1 MEPELSSARGG
12 ALMARFSG
20 KRVIITGAASG
31 MGRASALR
39 IAIEGGTV
47 VCIDIA
53 DGGGAGTVAEI
64 ERAAGTAFAV
74 QCDVAEPSEVETAIA
89 SAHGHLGGID
99 VLINCA
105 GTGFYRRFPEVTP
118 DEVNRVMAVNFGG
131 PFWTAR
137 YALDAL
143 LQARGSVVNVVS
155 AAAVRGSAYLTTYS
169 ASKGALLAFTK
180 SLAVEYGPQGLRANA
195 VSPGAVDTPLLGLF
209 TLPDDADPHLVHRS
223 HGLLGRMSTAEE
235 IAGTITFLASDDS
248 NHITGANV
256 LVDAGSTA

>member
-1 MEPELSSARGG
+1 
-12 ALMARFSG
+12 MARFTG
-20 KRVIITGAASG
+20 KRVVITGAASG

-39 IAIEGGTV
+39 IADEGGTV
-47 VCIDIA
+47 AIIDIA
-53 DGGGAGTVAEI
+53 DGGGASTVAEI
-64 ERAAGTAFAV
+64 QRANGTAYAIE
-74 QCDVAEPSEVETAIA
+74 CDVAEPLRVGDAM
-89 SAHGHLGGID
+89 SAALDTLGGLD

-105 GTGFYRRFPEVTP
+105 GTGFYRRFPEVSAA
-118 DEVNRVMAVNFGG
+118 EVDRVMAVNFGG
-131 PFWTAR
+131 PFWTAK

-143 LQARGSVVNVVS
+143 LASRGAVVNVCS

-195 VSPGAVDTPLLGLF
+195 VSPGAVDTPLLRLF
-209 TLPDDADPHLVHRS
+209 TPPDDADPHLMHRS
-223 HGLLGRMSTAEE
+223 HGLLGRMSTPEE